1 MEHPSPNPTT
11 TTTFHLFPHL
21 PFELGAEIWRFTASP
36 RTVEVRITNKIT
48 GLTPIPAPL
57 HTCSEARNA
66 LTRGSHPVYQREFSA
81 CLPRETESPGQVHG
95 WGRHVDYDRY
105 MWVSWE
111 LDSFSIGKSDLKRFI
126 PYRLRFK
133 TLRLTFGWE
142 DDVEGRGLNP
152 SQRTGTYLRHMRR
165 YFHNLREVY
174 VACEG
179 GVGGNGTCLGI
190 DAENGGDRVRRDRW
204 DEWLDQWREERRTY
218 PDKIIKTGRSCLW
231 RPRRLDSSV
240 YPMMSWAAY
249 EILARRQA
257 TKAAA

>member
-1 MEHPSPNPTT
+1 M
-11 TTTFHLFPHL
+11 
-21 PFELGAEIWRFTASP
+21 
-36 RTVEVRITNKIT
+36 
-48 GLTPIPAPL
+48 
-57 HTCSEARNA
+57 
-66 LTRGSHPVYQREFSA
+66 
-81 CLPRETESPGQVHG
+81 HG

-179 GVGGNGTCLGI
+179 GRRGTELAWELMPRMAAIELDGIGGMSGWISGGRRGGGLIRIRLSRLAVRAVG
-190 DAENGGDRVRRDRW
+190 DHGDLIV
-204 DEWLDQWREERRTY
+204 
-218 PDKIIKTGRSCLW
+218 
-231 RPRRLDSSV
+231 V
-240 YPMMSWAAY
+240 YIP
-249 EILARRQA
+249 
-257 TKAAA
+257 